1 MVISAIAG
9 SISYVVHGWG
19 LPQLP
24 PFSLGYVN
32 QLVAVII
39 APLTIVFA
47 RFGVR
52 LASRTDHAKLMK
64 TFAGFL
70 ICTGAY
76 MALGLF
82 FR

>member
-1 MVISAIAG
+1 
-9 SISYVVHGWG
+9 
-19 LPQLP
+19 
-24 PFSLGYVN
+24 
-32 QLVAVII
+32 
-39 APLTIVFA
+39 
-47 RFGVR
+47 VR

-70 ICTGAY
+70 IFTGAY